1 MREVRGGVYQ
11 AWSKG
16 SKVDASSLGSKEEE
30 AVLKAFVDWFSLHR
44 ASMIVYTYGSSFG
57 KTAAEASDAPNLDV
71 NHTSC
76 LAAEADG
83 RDWSNDLPERGAD
96 VSYDTSRVPGA
107 ANFKPVK
114 PLVPSKGK
122 IEL

>member
-1 MREVRGGVYQ
+1 MREVKGGVYQ

-57 KTAAEASDAPNLDV
+57 KTAAEGSDSPNVDV
-71 NHTSC
+71 NQTRC
-76 LAAEADG
+76 ANDEARG
-83 RDWSNDLPERGAD
+83 GAD
-96 VSYDTSRVPGA
+96 SARAAGSASSVTYEARVPH
-107 ANFKPVK
+107 
-114 PLVPSKGK
+114 LTRQ
-122 IEL
+122 LR